1 MSVKV
6 LLVDGEGRRHLKEQ
20 HEDWSGV
27 LLCVL
32 GQNMEDVL
40 TSVCEGGGGVSMCY
54 YSLSKACTT
63 MVGLKDNY

>member
-1 MSVKV
+1 MSIEV

-32 GQNMEDVL
+32 GQNMEHVL
-40 TSVCEGGGGVSMCY
+40 TSVGGGGGGINVLLFSE
-54 YSLSKACTT
+54 
-63 MVGLKDNY
+63 